1 MVGAQAARRAGLIT
15 AGQRYAWRMNLFFD
29 SFWRAVAYCLRP
41 RVILLSLLP
50 LVLVI
55 GLTVGLGYLFWDD
68 ALDQVRSV
76 LETSAFANSGW
87 AWLDSV
93 GWGRFKI
100 VLPPLIVVF
109 TVTPLIVVLSLLV
122 VALLMTPFMVRLVA
136 LRRFAALEERK
147 GASFLNSVVW
157 SLGSTLLALV
167 AMVVSIPLWFVPP
180 LVLVL
185 PPLIWG
191 WLTYRV
197 MAFDALAQHADN
209 EERRTLMARHRS
221 QLLGMGVLAGY
232 LGAAPSLVWA
242 SGVLFA
248 AAFVILVPL
257 AIWIYT
263 LVFAFSSLWFAH
275 YCLAAL
281 QALRNERNAAHQAID
296 EATPAL
302 PDAPSQASAP
312 LLSSK
317 E

>member
-1 MVGAQAARRAGLIT
+1 
-15 AGQRYAWRMNLFFD
+15 MNLLLD

-41 RVILLSLLP
+41 RVMILSLLP

-55 GLTVGLGYLFWDD
+55 GLTVALGYFFWDN
-68 ALDQVRSV
+68 ALDQVRLV
-76 LETSAFANSGW
+76 LESSAFVNNGW
-87 AWLDSV
+87 AWLDSM
-93 GWGRFKI
+93 GLGRIKT
-100 VLPPLIVVF
+100 VLAPLIVIF
-109 TVTPLIVVLSLLV
+109 TVTPVIVIVSLLV
-122 VALLMTPFMVRLVA
+122 VALMMTPVLVRLVA
-136 LRRFAALEERK
+136 LRRFPALEERK
-147 GASFLNSVVW
+147 GASFLHSVAW
-157 SLGSTLLALV
+157 SLGSTALALV
-167 AMVVSIPLWFVPP
+167 ALVISIPLWFVPP

-197 MAFDALAQHADN
+197 MAFDALAAHATT
-209 EERRTLMARHRS
+209 EERHTILRRHRT

-263 LVFAFSSLWFAH
+263 LVFAFSSLWFSH

-281 QALRNERNAAHQAID
+281 QDLRRERSAAAVPVADPAPVAI
-296 EATPAL
+296 
-302 PDAPSQASAP
+302 P
-312 LLSSK
+312 LISV

>member
-1 MVGAQAARRAGLIT
+1 
-15 AGQRYAWRMNLFFD
+15 MNLLLD

-41 RVILLSLLP
+41 RVVMLSLLP
-50 LVLVI
+50 LILVI
-55 GLTVGLGYLFWDD
+55 GMTVALGYFFWDN
-68 ALDQVRSV
+68 ALDQVRLV
-76 LETSAFANSGW
+76 LESSAFVNNGW

-93 GWGRFKI
+93 GLGRIKT
-100 VLPPLIVVF
+100 VLAPLIVIF
-109 TVTPLIVVLSLLV
+109 TVTPMIVIVSLLV
-122 VALLMTPFMVRLVA
+122 VALMMTPVLVRLVA
-136 LRRFAALEERK
+136 LRRFAGLEERH
-147 GASFLNSVVW
+147 GASFGHSVAW
-157 SLGSTLLALV
+157 SLGSPVLALV
-167 AMVVSIPLWFVPP
+167 ALVISSPLWFVPP

-197 MAFDALAQHADN
+197 MAFDALAAHADK
-209 EERRTLMARHRS
+209 EERHTIFQRHRT

-263 LVFAFSSLWFAH
+263 LVFAFSSLWFSH

-281 QALRNERNAAHQAID
+281 QDLRRER
-296 EATPAL
+296 
-302 PDAPSQASAP
+302 SAVAVPVVDLVPVVIP
-312 LLSSK
+312 LISV